1 MTPAKLLS
9 AVALATLTA
18 CGTADPQ
25 FLIEPAP
32 STLRVNAVVKTVLL
46 RTVSLPTYAADQKIA
61 VQGADGAVLASDFGL
76 WADEPERATTLILSR
91 NLNTMTSARVAPE
104 PWPLPEPPKG
114 VVDIR
119 IETFIATDDQ
129 TFQMSGQYFMGSETP
144 DPIAD
149 LDDPDKPPRIVPAP
163 LSDKARV
170 FDIIVPL
177 PATTSAAIAAAQAT
191 ALTALSE
198 KIARDLATR

>member
-1 MTPAKLLS
+1 MIPAKFLS

-18 CGTADPQ
+18 CGAAEPQ

-32 STLRVNAVVKTVLL
+32 STLRVNSVVKTVLL

-114 VVDIR
+114 VIDIR

-129 TFQMSGQYFMGSETP
+129 AFQMSGQYFMGSETP

-149 LDDPDKPPRIVPAP
+149 PDDPDKPPRIVPAP

-177 PATTSAAIAAAQAT
+177 PSATSAAIAAAQAT